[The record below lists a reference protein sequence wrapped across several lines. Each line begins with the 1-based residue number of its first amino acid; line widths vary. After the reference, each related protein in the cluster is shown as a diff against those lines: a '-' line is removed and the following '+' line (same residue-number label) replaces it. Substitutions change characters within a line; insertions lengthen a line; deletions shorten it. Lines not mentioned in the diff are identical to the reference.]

1 MKLKDNILLILKNL
15 AHPAGIAGL
24 VIAIAIPVL
33 IALGPNC
40 GFKEAIRQ
48 LDLYLPLPLFLVQLA
63 TGVTLLALLHKD
75 LREWLKG
82 ILPEKSISIMTLVF
96 AVAVSIFAFTQIEAR
111 HRVQSDESVFMSVA
125 QNMYYNHISGTCNQG
140 EFNQN
145 SLKCNDNS
153 NSFKTKGLSFL

>member
-15 AHPAGIAGL
+15 APPAGIAGL

-82 ILPEKSISIMTLVF
+82 ILPAKSFSIVATVF
-96 AVAVSIFAFTQIEAR
+96 AVAIAIFSRIASIGSSRSPVPCKATTIGYFFAG
-111 HRVQSDESVFMSVA
+111 S
-125 QNMYYNHISGTCNQG
+125 
-140 EFNQN
+140 
-145 SLKCNDNS
+145 
-153 NSFKTKGLSFL
+153 